1 MWYNDI
7 MDKKMV
13 ILVALAIDGNT
24 PGGCVIRPGDV
35 DPITGEVI
43 TAEFF
48 EEYRKILHE
57 EAVINI
63 ETERVPYSRKEMA
76 LRRQQRADIA
86 ADLEAMG
93 CEPARDAIACRLDEI
108 WDNPYNLHID
118 ALPVDSDGESPMEK
132 MLCFADADAEKA
144 LRRAEFDEL
153 AFALHPDRHRR
164 SENDLRHRV
173 EALRE
178 PAGDPGAGRRLRD
191 RADEFEVRDVAE
203 PSDLAEPEAQTDRG
217 IVAGTVHFFFGHHL
231 VFPPNR
237 SAPQPLQCSA
247 QQGVVFSA

>member
-1 MWYNDI
+1 MNNLKCNDTW
-7 MDKKMV
+7 DYRTELKMISYEFV
-13 ILVALAIDGNT
+13 TVDGNT

-153 AFALHPDRHRR
+153 GLL
-164 SENDLRHRV
+164 EK
-173 EALRE
+173 
-178 PAGDPGAGRRLRD
+178 
-191 RADEFEVRDVAE
+191 
-203 PSDLAEPEAQTDRG
+203 
-217 IVAGTVHFFFGHHL
+217 IVAGLTPRQKD
-231 VFPPNR
+231 VFDLMLDEARGTENCIGRCLELSKKYSVSPAAITK
-237 SAPQPLQCSA
+237 SKKALQEKIRKA
-247 QQGVVFSA
+247 FAEME